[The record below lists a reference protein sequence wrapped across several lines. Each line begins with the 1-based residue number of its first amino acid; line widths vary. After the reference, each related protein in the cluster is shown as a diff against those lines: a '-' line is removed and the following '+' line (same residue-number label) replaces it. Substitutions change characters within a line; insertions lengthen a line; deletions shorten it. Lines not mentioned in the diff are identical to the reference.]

1 MRDTAHV
8 LSLTLGAVVLLAVL
22 WDGVHPHELGE
33 GGTPVTHESLAPL
46 QFDPV
51 PAWALVDEVT
61 PLRLRGAP
69 GRVPLHCG

>member
-51 PAWALVDEVT
+51 PA
-61 PLRLRGAP
+61 
-69 GRVPLHCG
+69 